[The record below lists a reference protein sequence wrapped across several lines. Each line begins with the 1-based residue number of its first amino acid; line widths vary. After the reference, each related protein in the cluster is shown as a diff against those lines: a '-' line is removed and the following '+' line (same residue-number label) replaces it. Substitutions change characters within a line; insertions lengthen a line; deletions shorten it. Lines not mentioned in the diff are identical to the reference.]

1 MEKAVERG
9 LDWAGLPVIA
19 TGARLLCRELTLR
32 NEYLRLE
39 NRTLKGKIRGD
50 ARRGSHGGVRA
61 VPGRTAELVLP
72 EGRIVSTGCRPQ
84 V

>member
-19 TGARLLCRELTLR
+19 TVARLLCRELTLQ

-39 NRTLKGKIRGD
+39 NRILNEKASGTH
-50 ARRGSHGGVRA
+50 SHSRPVRA
-61 VPGRTAELVLP
+61 AAATTPGRRRPSTALLLSAS
-72 EGRIVSTGCRPQ
+72 GNAR
-84 V
+84 